1 MSDGPVAVKYA
12 DTQYRYKACCWLIL
26 FDSMLTDIMVRIGK
40 GPWQNVQNSEM
51 YVSIK
56 WLGIYSAYV
65 VILIKNKL
73 GMFVCADCVV
83 VCIQK
88 FRG

>member
-1 MSDGPVAVKYA
+1 MLLVDS
-12 DTQYRYKACCWLIL
+12 IL
-26 FDSMLTDIMVRIGK
+26 FYILTDIMVRIGK
-40 GPWQNVQNSEM
+40 GPWQNVRNGEM

-73 GMFVCADCVV
+73 GMFVCANCVV
-83 VCIQK
+83 VYIE